1 MHNIALIGAGR
12 IGKIHAANAA
22 ANPRLRL
29 ARVID
34 PFAEAAASLA
44 GQYGAAV
51 SSVEDALAD
60 DSIEGVIVASSTDTH
75 LDYSLAAAEA
85 GKAVFCEKPLD
96 QDLAR
101 ASRAAERLEA
111 LGARLFLAFNRRFDP
126 NFAALQARLAG
137 GEVGA
142 LETLHIIS
150 HDPSP
155 PPVEYVKVSGGI
167 FKDMV
172 IHDFDMA
179 RWLLGEEVT
188 QVFASSSVLI
198 NAAIGEAGDAD
209 TAKTILRTASGRL
222 CVISSSR
229 RSGYGYDQRI
239 EAFGSRGMI
248 RAQNQLES
256 TVETWGE
263 AGAAADRFQNFF
275 LDRYAV
281 AYAREADHFADII
294 DGRAAP
300 LIGYRDGVAALA
312 LAEAAAKSATTGE
325 LVMVSLSR
333 PPGLAGGPGFLAVA
347 RSRPPGSSRGSRR

>member
-1 MHNIALIGAGR
+1 MHDIALIGAGR
-12 IGKIHAANAA
+12 IGKIHAANLA

-29 ARVID
+29 ARVVD
-34 PFAEAAASLA
+34 PFPDAAAA
-44 GQYGAAV
+44 VAAQYGARV
-51 SSVEDALAD
+51 STIEEALAD
-60 DSIEGVIVASSTDTH
+60 PAIAGVVVASSTDTH
-75 LDYSLAAAEA
+75 LPYSLAAAEA
-85 GKAVFCEKPLD
+85 GKAIFCEKPLD

-101 ASRAAERLEA
+101 ARDSAARFAA
-111 LGARLFLAFNRRFDP
+111 LDARLFLAFNRRFDP

-137 GEVGA
+137 GAVGN

-150 HDPSP
+150 HDPAP
-155 PPVEYVKVSGGI
+155 PPVDYVKVSGGI

-188 QVFASSSVLI
+188 EVFASASVLVDP
-198 NAAIGEAGDAD
+198 AIGEAGDAD

-239 EAFGSRGMI
+239 EAFGSQGMI
-248 RAQNQLES
+248 RAQNQLET

-263 AGAAADRFQNFF
+263 NGAAADRFQNFF

-281 AYAREADHFADII
+281 AYAREAEHFADIL
-294 DGRAAP
+294 DGGAP
-300 LIGYRDGVAALA
+300 LVDFRDGVAALA
-312 LAEAAAKSATTGE
+312 LAEAAAQSAKTGE
-325 LVMVSLSR
+325 RVLL
-333 PPGLAGGPGFLAVA
+333 
-347 RSRPPGSSRGSRR
+347 

>member
-1 MHNIALIGAGR
+1 MHDIALIGAGR
-12 IGKIHAANAA
+12 IGKIHAANIA

-29 ARVID
+29 SRVVD
-34 PFAEAAASLA
+34 PFADAAAALA
-44 GQYGAAV
+44 AEHGATV
-51 SSVEDALAD
+51 SSVEEALAD
-60 DSIEGVIVASSTDTH
+60 PAIRGVVVASSTDTH

-101 ASRAAERLEA
+101 ASKAAERLEA
-111 LGARLFLAFNRRFDP
+111 IGAKLFLAFNRRFDP
-126 NFAALQARLAG
+126 NFASLQARLAG
-137 GEVGA
+137 GEVGT

-155 PPVEYVKVSGGI
+155 PPIEYVRVSGGI

-188 QVFASSSVLI
+188 EVFASSSVLI
-198 NAAIGEAGDAD
+198 DPAIGEAGDAD

-239 EAFGSRGMI
+239 EAFGSKGMI

-263 AGAAADRFQNFF
+263 NGSAGDKLQNFF

-281 AYAREADHFADII
+281 AYAREAAHFADVI
-294 DGRAAP
+294 DGKAAP
-300 LIGYRDGVAALA
+300 LIGYTDGVRALA
-312 LAEAAAKSATTGE
+312 LAEAAAKSAASGE
-325 LVMVSLSR
+325 LVRL
-333 PPGLAGGPGFLAVA
+333 
-347 RSRPPGSSRGSRR
+347 